1 MTAVFSDELRA
12 RVEADFG
19 RVVDLLGRK
28 VALKS
33 ISAEGITAE
42 HMKRSAEFVADE
54 LRQVGIDAKVV
65 QSRNP
70 DGTPGAWEV
79 IGSKIV
85 DPAGPPPCCCT
96 RTTTCSLCRIR
107 PHGTLTRS
115 SPPRSARACT
125 AAARRMTAAA

>member
-19 RVVDLLGRK
+19 RVVDLLSRK

-65 QSRNP
+65 QSRN
-70 DGTPGAWEV
+70 
-79 IGSKIV
+79 
-85 DPAGPPPCCCT
+85 
-96 RTTTCSLCRIR
+96 
-107 PHGTLTRS
+107 
-115 SPPRSARACT
+115 
-125 AAARRMTAAA
+125 RRG